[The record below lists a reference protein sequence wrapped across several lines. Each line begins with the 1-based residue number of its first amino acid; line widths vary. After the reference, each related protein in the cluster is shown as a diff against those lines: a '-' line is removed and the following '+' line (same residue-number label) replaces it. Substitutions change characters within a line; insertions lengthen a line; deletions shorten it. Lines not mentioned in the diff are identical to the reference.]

1 MSDDSPEHPEAP
13 EPLSRPASGVGS
25 GARKANRRR
34 WAIAIVGLAVVGV
47 LLALADIALN
57 APWLGPISDVIVGPP
72 VVVSPLKAK
81 VPGSDRFE
89 RTYPVQTFTFV
100 SPFRK
105 ERGPISPLQ
114 GLRALLSNGA
124 ALIFIA
130 LAVLVVF
137 PHQARNAVERLEGP
151 RGPVIALAAGV
162 ATALLLLAALLIL
175 RFTLIFLVL
184 VPVLAAVALA
194 VALFG
199 IACISLGL
207 GRVMQN
213 RMGFG
218 PVHPLVASLA
228 GALIVFDL
236 AVIPYAGLV
245 ALAVVA
251 VAGLGIAT
259 VTRFGST
266 SGWSFGDLNW

>member
-1 MSDDSPEHPEAP
+1 VS
-13 EPLSRPASGVGS
+13 
-25 GARKANRRR
+25 KR
-34 WAIAIVGLAVVGV
+34 WRWVVAIAGLAVLGV

-57 APWLGPISDVIVGPP
+57 APWLGPMSDAVVGSPIISR
-72 VVVSPLKAK
+72 PLTER
-81 VPGSDRFE
+81 PGTDRFE
-89 RTYPVQTFTFV
+89 RTKPIQTLTFV
-100 SPFRK
+100 SPFRP
-105 ERGPISPLQ
+105 RGPISPLE

-130 LAVLVVF
+130 LGVLVVF
-137 PHQARNAVERLEGP
+137 PNHARNAVQRLEGK

-162 ATALLLLAALLIL
+162 ATTLLVLAALLLL

-184 VPVLAAVALA
+184 IPVVVGLVVAI
-194 VALFG
+194 ALFG
-199 IACISLGL
+199 VACIALAL
-207 GRVMQN
+207 GRLLQN

-245 ALAVVA
+245 ALAIVA
-251 VAGLGIAT
+251 IAGLGIAT
-259 VTRFGST
+259 LTRFGSP
-266 SGWSFGDLNW
+266 SGWSFGDLRW